1 MVARCTNSQAD
12 KAFQEPQDVSVWG
25 GVMPRKVFIL
35 LWALGLGVLAF
46 TGVVP
51 RVSAKNVLV
60 ERIIARINNKV
71 ITQRQYDKERDT
83 LHAQL
88 AAQYSGAEL
97 DDKFN
102 QKSKDMLR
110 DLIDQDLM
118 VQKANDDDINVD
130 TDVIKRLDEIRQ
142 QYNMPSLEALQD
154 AVEKDGGNWEDFKD
168 QIKRQLLM
176 REVISREVGSRII
189 LTRADA
195 KKYFDAHQEQF
206 DSPPGV
212 HLAEILISTEK
223 HSAAEAEQRSKKA
236 ASELQSGVRFSDVAK
251 ELSDS
256 PSAKDGG
263 DVGFFKEGTISD
275 EIAKTIANVDVGD
288 TSKVVKTQYGYMIF
302 KVLEKRVGQHPTFDQ
317 VANQVMNYLYEQKVT
332 GAMRGFLTDLRN
344 DSSIRLAPGF
354 VDSGAPPGGD
364 HE

>member
-1 MVARCTNSQAD
+1 
-12 KAFQEPQDVSVWG
+12 
-25 GVMPRKVFIL
+25 MPRKTFTL
-35 LWALGLGVLAF
+35 LMALGLGVLAVAG
-46 TGVVP
+46 TAASA
-51 RVSAKNVLV
+51 SAKTVLV
-60 ERIIARINNKV
+60 ERIIARINNKI
-71 ITQRQYDKERDT
+71 ITQRQYDKERET

-88 AAQYSGAEL
+88 AQQYSGTKL
-97 DDKFN
+97 DEQFSL
-102 QKSKDMLR
+102 KSKDLLR

-118 VQKANDDDINVD
+118 VQKATDDDINVD

-195 KKYFDAHQEQF
+195 QKYFEGHTEQF

-223 HSAAEAEQRSKKA
+223 HSAAEADTLAKKA
-236 ASELQSGVRFSDVAK
+236 ESELQSGSRFSDVAK

-275 EIAKTIANVDVGD
+275 EVSNAIAKVDVGD
-288 TSKVVKTQYGYMIF
+288 TSKIIKTQYGYMIF
-302 KVLEKRVGQHPTFDQ
+302 KVLERRVGQHPTFDQ
-317 VANQVMNYLYEQKVT
+317 VSNYVMNYLYEQKVT
-332 GAMRGFLTDLRN
+332 GAMRGFLTTLRKE
-344 DSSIRLAPGF
+344 SYIRLAPGF

-364 HE
+364 ESE